1 VVRVVVPE
9 IQNSK
14 LDEDDL
20 PPRPASAAPPKHE
33 TGFSV
38 KMATSRENMVQDQE
52 VFPDVAAEES
62 STESDD
68 ENIPSRVNMDEGR
81 KKKPGII
88 FLSSI
93 PTGMN
98 VSQTT
103 SFFSEFG
110 KVGRVFLQPDS
121 KGEKIKG
128 GGGKD
133 EQLAK
138 NFKEGWIEFLS
149 KTVAK
154 QVAKE
159 LNTSQVGGKKRS
171 KSHHQLWNLK
181 YLPRFKWIH
190 LSERLAYETAV
201 RQQRMRTE
209 ISQVKREA
217 QNFKACVDQKKRQK
231 KSKREKP
238 EKDLK
243 PFEFNQKETDDV
255 VRKRK
260 RAKEDIIDE
269 SESPSKRKKTKK
281 SKSGKEKKKGKSEER
296 SQDAPNSAQKKSEEG
311 LKVKTKKSKKLAK
324 DKHKE
329 ANSRN
334 NKRSDRGEN
343 RGRAK
348 SDRED
353 KMKKDRKG
361 SDGQD
366 RSEFLKSVFGE
377 KK

>member
-1 VVRVVVPE
+1 MGQEQE
-9 IQNSK
+9 IV
-14 LDEDDL
+14 
-20 PPRPASAAPPKHE
+20 H
-33 TGFSV
+33 
-38 KMATSRENMVQDQE
+38 
-52 VFPDVAAEES
+52 DVAAEES
-62 STESDD
+62 STESDE
-68 ENIPSRVNMDEGR
+68 ENIPSRVNMEEGK

-93 PTGMN
+93 PQGMN

-110 KVGRVFLQPDS
+110 KVGRVFLQPDT

-128 GGGKD
+128 GGGQEK
-133 EQLAK
+133 LAK
-138 NFKEGWIEFLS
+138 NFKEGWVEFLS
-149 KTVAK
+149 KSVAK

-159 LNTSQVGGKKRS
+159 LNTTQVGGKRRS
-171 KSHHQLWNLK
+171 KAHNQLWNLK

-209 ISQVKREA
+209 ISQVKRESEH
-217 QNFKACVDQKKRQK
+217 FKTCVDQKKRQK

-238 EKDLK
+238 ENDLK
-243 PFEFNQKETDDV
+243 PFEYNQKETDEV

-260 RAKEDIIDE
+260 RANEDSLDE
-269 SESPSKRKKTKK
+269 SESPTKRKKTKK
-281 SKSGKEKKKGKSEER
+281 SKSGKEKKKTKKLEERNQEGPSSIEKGSEE
-296 SQDAPNSAQKKSEEG
+296 E

-329 ANSRN
+329 GNCRK

-343 RGRAK
+343 RGRVR
-348 SDRED
+348 SED
-353 KMKKDRKG
+353 KKG
-361 SDGQD
+361 TDGQD
-366 RSEFLKSVFGE
+366 RSDFLKSVFGE

>member
-1 VVRVVVPE
+1 MA
-9 IQNSK
+9 
-14 LDEDDL
+14 
-20 PPRPASAAPPKHE
+20 AS
-33 TGFSV
+33 T
-38 KMATSRENMVQDQE
+38 ENMVKDQE
-52 VFPDVAAEES
+52 MFNDVAAEES
-62 STESDD
+62 GTESDD

-93 PTGMN
+93 PLGMN

-103 SFFSEFG
+103 SFFSDFG
-110 KVGRVFLQPDS
+110 KVGRVFLQPDT

-128 GGGKD
+128 GGNIRGKG
-133 EQLAK
+133 EEKLAK

-154 QVAKE
+154 QVAKQ
-159 LNTSQVGGKKRS
+159 LNTTQVGGKRRS
-171 KSHHQLWNLK
+171 KSHEQLWNLK

-209 ISQVKREA
+209 ISQVKRESA
-217 QNFKACVDQKKRQK
+217 HFKDCVDQKKRQK

-243 PFEFNQKETDDV
+243 PFEYNQKETDDV

-260 RAKEDIIDE
+260 RSKEDAIDE
-269 SESPSKRKKTKK
+269 SESPAKRKKTKK
-281 SKSGKEKKKGKSEER
+281 SKSGKEKKPKKSDD
-296 SQDAPNSAQKKSEEG
+296 SKQDASAQKKSEDG
-311 LKVKTKKSKKLAK
+311 VKVKTKKSKKLAK

-329 ANSRN
+329 AKSRES
-334 NKRSDRGEN
+334 KRSERGEN

-348 SDRED
+348 SDRGD
-353 KMKKDRKG
+353 KMKKEGKG

-366 RSEFLKSVFGE
+366 RSVFLKSVFGE

>member
-1 VVRVVVPE
+1 
-9 IQNSK
+9 
-14 LDEDDL
+14 
-20 PPRPASAAPPKHE
+20 
-33 TGFSV
+33 
-38 KMATSRENMVQDQE
+38 MATSRENMGQE
-52 VFPDVAAEES
+52 QEIVHDVAPEES
-62 STESDD
+62 STESDE
-68 ENIPSRVNMDEGR
+68 ENIPSRVNMEEGK

-93 PTGMN
+93 PQGMN

-110 KVGRVFLQPDS
+110 KVGRVFLQPDT

-128 GGGKD
+128 GGGPEK
-133 EQLAK
+133 LAK
-138 NFKEGWIEFLS
+138 NFKEGWVEFLS
-149 KTVAK
+149 KSVAK

-159 LNTSQVGGKKRS
+159 LNTTQVGGKRRS
-171 KSHHQLWNLK
+171 KAHNQLWNLK

-217 QNFKACVDQKKRQK
+217 EHFKTCVDQKKRQK

-238 EKDLK
+238 ENDLK
-243 PFEFNQKETDDV
+243 PFEYNQKETDEV

-260 RAKEDIIDE
+260 RANEDSLDE
-269 SESPSKRKKTKK
+269 SESPTKRKKTKK
-281 SKSGKEKKKGKSEER
+281 SKSGKEKKKTKKLEERNQEGPSSIEKGSEE
-296 SQDAPNSAQKKSEEG
+296 E
-311 LKVKTKKSKKLAK
+311 LKVKAKKSKKLAK

-329 ANSRN
+329 GNCRK

-343 RGRAK
+343 RGRVR
-348 SDRED
+348 SED
-353 KMKKDRKG
+353 KKG
-361 SDGQD
+361 TDGQD
-366 RSEFLKSVFGE
+366 RSDFLKSVFGE

>member
-1 VVRVVVPE
+1 
-9 IQNSK
+9 
-14 LDEDDL
+14 
-20 PPRPASAAPPKHE
+20 
-33 TGFSV
+33 
-38 KMATSRENMVQDQE
+38 MATSRENMGQE
-52 VFPDVAAEES
+52 QEIVHDVAAEES
-62 STESDD
+62 STESDE
-68 ENIPSRVNMDEGR
+68 ENIPSRVNMEEGK

-93 PTGMN
+93 PQGMN

-110 KVGRVFLQPDS
+110 KVGRVFLQPDT

-128 GGGKD
+128 GGGQEK
-133 EQLAK
+133 LAK
-138 NFKEGWIEFLS
+138 NFKEGWVEFLS
-149 KTVAK
+149 KSVAK

-159 LNTSQVGGKKRS
+159 LNTTQVGGKRRS
-171 KSHHQLWNLK
+171 KAHNQLWNLK

-209 ISQVKREA
+209 ISQVKRESEH
-217 QNFKACVDQKKRQK
+217 FKTCVDQKKRQK

-238 EKDLK
+238 ENDLK
-243 PFEFNQKETDDV
+243 PFEYNQKETDEV

-260 RAKEDIIDE
+260 RANEDSLDE
-269 SESPSKRKKTKK
+269 SESPTKRKKTKK
-281 SKSGKEKKKGKSEER
+281 SKSGKEKKKTKKLEERNQEGPSSIEKGSEE
-296 SQDAPNSAQKKSEEG
+296 D

-329 ANSRN
+329 GNCRK

-343 RGRAK
+343 RGRVR
-348 SDRED
+348 SED
-353 KMKKDRKG
+353 KKG
-361 SDGQD
+361 TDGQD
-366 RSEFLKSVFGE
+366 RSDFLKSVFGE